1 MPNFQ
6 ILCRVWKHVNS
17 AKHWIASAS
26 KTELN
31 NMDLLQFYN
40 RWMICQCQ
48 ISSVSFLV
56 YTLLCVGRRTLT
68 VGVWSPNWGVL
79 GVYNITHCLQ
89 RKRQFAR
96 TGQISEFHIFAPP
109 NAAQGACPRRHWQ
122 CYRILASERTVKHF
136 LSSSVD
142 CSRFGV
148 CSVDDLELG
157 QFKVIQC

>member
-1 MPNFQ
+1 
-6 ILCRVWKHVNS
+6 
-17 AKHWIASAS
+17 
-26 KTELN
+26 
-31 NMDLLQFYN
+31 MDLLYSFTIDE
-40 RWMICQCQ
+40 RFSQ

-122 CYRILASERTVKHF
+122 CYRILASERTVKHL
-136 LSSSVD
+136 LSSDVD
-142 CSRFGV
+142 CSRFGF
-148 CSVDDLELG
+148 CSVVASICGTIVFGLRNADSRETQSNG
-157 QFKVIQC
+157 